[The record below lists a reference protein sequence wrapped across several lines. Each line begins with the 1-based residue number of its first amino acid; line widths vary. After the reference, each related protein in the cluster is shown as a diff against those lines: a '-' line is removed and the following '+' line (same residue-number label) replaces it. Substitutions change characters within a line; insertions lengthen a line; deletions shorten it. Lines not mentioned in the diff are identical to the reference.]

1 MKYIVCQDDMDTG
14 TCVEAIDE
22 FDAVT
27 QFQKEMGLG
36 DVICD
41 VYSAGLCRPRID
53 IIEVLND
60 WGENNPE
67 YSPLNEP
74 WSTYIGSDSLD
85 ALQKGLN
92 KLIEEHVQPWYA
104 SDQLVLR
111 YRPPAGANGMKYRVV
126 ALRSRTCCKAW
137 GIPERY
143 NDTVVFGLLHLEF
156 AMQTRADMRKQ
167 RVIARR
173 KGKPVDIGPVFRKV
187 WIEEVPI

>member
-1 MKYIVCQDDMDTG
+1 MKYIVCLNDMDPG
-14 TCVEAIDE
+14 ACVEAIDE

-36 DVICD
+36 DVSCD

-111 YRPPAGANGMKYRVV
+111 YRPPAEAAATLVSSAHTRDSKGRVN
-126 ALRSRTCCKAW
+126 TII
-137 GIPERY
+137 GIVPE
-143 NDTVVFGLLHLEF
+143 GGSE
-156 AMQTRADMRKQ
+156 
-167 RVIARR
+167 
-173 KGKPVDIGPVFRKV
+173 
-187 WIEEVPI
+187 